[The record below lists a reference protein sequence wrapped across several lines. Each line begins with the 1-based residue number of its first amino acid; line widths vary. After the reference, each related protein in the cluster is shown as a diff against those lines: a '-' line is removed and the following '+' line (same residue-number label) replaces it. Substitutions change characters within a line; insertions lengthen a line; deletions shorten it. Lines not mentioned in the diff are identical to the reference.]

1 MDVTLIPISESK
13 FDKKHKKT
21 FLTDNGMAQ
30 LTDCTLVLLHK
41 SGMHPLYLIQEKN
54 EKIVSEPQQ
63 HQVMAKPDLILCCN
77 TETGKQSARVIQE
90 QLERCSCHVRILEAD
105 FSVIKKTNQSEQL
118 KNLFSTRA
126 SRLEQKGHKH
136 IVVVADSESLGKI
149 AHCMNDKGLNQSYNI
164 PIYSFSDGKEIVDRN
179 LIENLYITR
188 EMLDHILINSLNQDK
203 DKKLSHFKGKCRLP
217 IDIPQLQR
225 KLHFPERN

>member
-1 MDVTLIPISESK
+1 MDITLIPISESK
-13 FDKKHKKT
+13 FDKEHEKN
-21 FLTDNGMAQ
+21 FLTDNGITQ
-30 LTDCTLVLLHK
+30 LTDCALVLLHK
-41 SGMHPLYLIQEKN
+41 SGMRPLYLMQETN
-54 EKIVSEPQQ
+54 EKIISEPQQ
-63 HQVMAKPDLILCCN
+63 VMSKPDLILCCN

-164 PIYSFSDGKEIVDRN
+164 PIYSFLDGKEIVDEN
-179 LIENLYITR
+179 LMGDRLYITR
-188 EMLDHILINSLNQDK
+188 EMLDYILINKLLNK
-203 DKKLSHFKGKCRLP
+203 DKKFSNFKGKCRLP
-217 IDIPQLQR
+217 KSIFQLQR